1 MGSGAAD
8 TDGGAGMSTST
19 WIASSKPV
27 IDVQKNYRARKFSNM
42 LMLAITGLLTV
53 LALVPLIWICAYVFI
68 KGSAYLNFAFFTQ
81 LPKPLGMV
89 GGGVL
94 NAIEGT
100 LVLAVIAGVFAIP
113 TGVLAA
119 VYVANNPNT
128 PLGISVRFSTD
139 VLSGVPT
146 IIVGLFCYA
155 LIVKNQGHYSAL
167 AGGISLAIVMFPI
180 IVRTTEEMIKLVPR
194 TLREGSLALGA
205 PEWKTTLSVIIPSA
219 ANGII
224 TGIMLGLARATGE
237 TAPLLFTALGSE
249 NYEIGR
255 IIQSGIKNRQG
266 LFQIVNRILE
276 QPVDSLPLTLFK
288 YSQQPYPERIN
299 QAWAAAFILM
309 IVVLSLNVIARVWV
323 NVRMARIKGK

>member
-1 MGSGAAD
+1 
-8 TDGGAGMSTST
+8 MSEHILSAQTSH
-19 WIASSKPV
+19 IINAN
-27 IDVQKNYRARKFSNM
+27 KNYSARKFTNVG
-42 LMLAITGLLTV
+42 MLAITGLLTI
-53 LALVPLIWICAYVFI
+53 LALVPLIWIITYVFI
-68 KGSAYLNFAFFTQ
+68 KGSSYLNLDFFTQ
-81 LPKPLGMV
+81 LPKPLGML

-100 LVLAVIAGVFAIP
+100 LVLAVIAGLFAIP
-113 TGVLAA
+113 VGVLAA
-119 VYVANNPNT
+119 VYVAYNPNT
-128 PLGISVRFSTD
+128 PLGISVRFSTN

-146 IIVGLFCYA
+146 IIIGLFCYA

-167 AGGISLAIVMFPI
+167 AGGVALAIVMFPI

-194 TLREGSLALGA
+194 SLREGSLALGA
-205 PEWKTTLSVIIPSA
+205 PEWKTTLCVIIPSA

-224 TGIMLGLARATGE
+224 TGFLLGLARATGE

-255 IIQSGIKNRQG
+255 IIKSGFQNRQG
-266 LFQIVNRILE
+266 LFEIANRILE

-309 IVVLSLNVIARVWV
+309 IVVLTLNIITRIWV
-323 NVRMARIKGK
+323 NIRTAQLKGK